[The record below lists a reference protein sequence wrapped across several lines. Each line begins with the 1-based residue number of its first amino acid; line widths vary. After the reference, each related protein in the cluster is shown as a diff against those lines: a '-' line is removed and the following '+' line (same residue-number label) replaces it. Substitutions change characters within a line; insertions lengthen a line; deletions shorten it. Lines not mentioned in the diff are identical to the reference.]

1 MKMLKAYIV
10 EDEAKAIELL
20 QTYIQRIDFL
30 DLVGVTRNPL
40 KAFSYLQENQID
52 VLFLDINMPILSGIE
67 LLKSIRQTPNVI
79 FTTAYPE
86 YAVEGFDLEAID
98 YLLKPISFPRF
109 LKACERL
116 RKQQKTNTSI
126 IEPTDPFLSDIVYV
140 KSGATTYKLSWKE
153 VLYLEKAEN
162 YVIYHTKNQR
172 ILSRQTL
179 SNLETIF
186 PSYICRIHKSY
197 AVSLL
202 HLTRIERESVLVK
215 ETILPVGRTFRNR
228 LLEGLKGLTSEIG
241 K

>member
-1 MKMLKAYIV
+1 MFKAYIV
-10 EDEAKAIELL
+10 EDEVKAIELL
-20 QTYIQRIDFL
+20 QIYIQRIDFL

-67 LLKSIRQTPNVI
+67 LLKSISQAPNVI

-86 YAVEGFDLEAID
+86 YAVEGFDLEAVD

-116 RKQQKTNTSI
+116 RKQQKINTSGL
-126 IEPTDPFLSDIVYV
+126 EPADPFLSDIVYV
-140 KSGATTYKLSWKE
+140 KSGPTTHKLSWKE

-215 ETILPVGRTFRNR
+215 ATILPVGRTFRNR
-228 LLEGLKGLTSEIG
+228 LMEKIDMLGNF
-241 K
+241 